1 MSERKT
7 VLVTGGNRGIGL
19 EICRQLAQKGFDI
32 FLTARNEDAGKKA
45 AEKLSEKNLNVIFI
59 PLDVT
64 SYKSVQSAVK
74 LFKEHSQKLDVLI
87 NNAAILKDK
96 TDIFNMPEN
105 FLPETLQTNVVGV
118 LWVTQAFVPLMS
130 RGGRIINISSD
141 AGQLSRESTYSPAYS
156 ISKTAL
162 NAVTKQFAAALSS
175 KGIAVNSVHPGWIR
189 TDMGG
194 SAAPLPIEKG
204 AETPVW
210 LATEVPADVT
220 SKFFYNKKEY
230 AW

>member
-1 MSERKT
+1 MLESKT
-7 VLVTGGNRGIGL
+7 ALVTGGNRGIGL
-19 EICRQLAQKGFDI
+19 EICKQLAGKGFNI

-45 AEKLSEKNLNVIFI
+45 VEKLARQNINVNFI

-64 SYKSVQSAVK
+64 SYESVNNAVK
-74 LFKEHSQKLDVLI
+74 LFKEHSSKLDVLI
-87 NNAAILKDK
+87 NNAAILRDK
-96 TDIFNMPEN
+96 TDIFNMPKN
-105 FLPETLQTNVVGV
+105 LLPETLQTNVVGAF
-118 LWVTQAFVPLMS
+118 WVIQAFIQLMKK
-130 RGGRIINISSD
+130 GGRIINISSD

-175 KGIAVNSVHPGWIR
+175 KGIAVNSVHPGWIK

-194 SAAPLPIEKG
+194 SAAPLPVEKG

-210 LATEVPADVT
+210 LATEVPVNVT
-220 SKFFYNKKEY
+220 SKFFYNKKEF

>member
-1 MSERKT
+1 MSEGKT

-19 EICRQLAQKGFDI
+19 EICKQLAEKGLNV
-32 FLTARNEDAGKKA
+32 FLTARNADAGKKA
-45 AEKLSEKNLNVIFI
+45 TEKLAGKNLNVILI

-64 SYKSVQSAVK
+64 SYKSIQNAVK
-74 LFKEHSQKLDVLI
+74 LFQEYSSKLDVLI

-105 FLPETLQTNVVGV
+105 LLPETLQTNVVGAF
-118 LWVTQAFVPLMS
+118 WVTQAFVPLMN

-175 KGIAVNSVHPGWIR
+175 KGIAVNSVHPGWIK

-194 SAAPLPIEKG
+194 IAAPLPVEKG

-210 LATEVPADVT
+210 LATEVPVNVT

>member
-1 MSERKT
+1 MADRKT
-7 VLVTGGNRGIGL
+7 ALVTGGNRGIGF
-19 EICRQLAQKGFDI
+19 EICRQLAGKGFDV
-32 FLTARNEDAGKKA
+32 FLTARNEEAGKKA
-45 AEKLSEKNLNVIFI
+45 FEKLAGQNLKVNFI

-64 SYKSVQSAVK
+64 NYESVQTAVK
-74 LFKEHSQKLDVLI
+74 LFKEHSSTLDVLV
-87 NNAAILKDK
+87 NNAAILRDK

-105 FLPETLQTNVVGV
+105 LLPETLQTNVVGV
-118 LWVTQAFVPLMS
+118 LWVTQAFVQIMKK
-130 RGGRIINISSD
+130 GGRIINISSD

-162 NAVTKQFAAALSS
+162 NAITKQFAAALLP
-175 KGIAVNSVHPGWIR
+175 KGIAVNSVHPGWIK

-194 SAAPLPIEKG
+194 STAPAPIEKG

-210 LATEVPADVT
+210 LATEVPIDVT
-220 SKFFYNKKEY
+220 SKFFYNKKEF